1 MIIINEKVTN
11 LFERVPSDHLKGD
24 ANVNTAITT
33 DIINTRIIVANIISY
48 RVNSVLKNIIKL
60 QLQSM
65 TYK

>member
-1 MIIINEKVTN
+1 M
-11 LFERVPSDHLKGD
+11 
-24 ANVNTAITT
+24 NTAITI